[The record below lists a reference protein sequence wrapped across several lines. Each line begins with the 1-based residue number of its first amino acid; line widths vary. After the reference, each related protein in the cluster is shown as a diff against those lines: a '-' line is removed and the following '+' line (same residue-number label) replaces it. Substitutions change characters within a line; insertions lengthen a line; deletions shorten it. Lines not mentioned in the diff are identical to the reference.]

1 MGNEAAKSQP
11 QLTQEASYYL
21 ASFVDMHGVSKA
33 KMVPAGHLDHMKH
46 GSEMFTG
53 AALDG
58 VPQNV
63 NDDEVAA
70 HPDLSRSIP
79 LPWDK
84 SIIWCPSDLH
94 IKDKPFEACSRT
106 ILKRV
111 LDEASTFGL
120 SFNLGIEAEFFIFKG
135 TNASFSPFSDRDTL
149 GKAAYDVRLLLDNIE
164 IVKEIV
170 VSMNDLGWGVYSFDH
185 EDANGQVEIDFDYSD
200 ALSMC
205 DRYIFLRL
213 MAGEIARKHGAFAS
227 FMPKP
232 QPHLTGSGAH
242 FNISA
247 TDKSGNNVFLST
259 SKTGNLSELA
269 NYFAGG
275 IIKHAAAITA
285 VIAPTVN
292 SYKRLT
298 KRTSASGFTW
308 APIVASFGANN
319 RTNMLRTP
327 MACNRIECR
336 AVDSSV
342 NPYLAAALLI
352 SAGLD
357 GIKNEISPG
366 QHYTE
371 NLYEMTNEQLENH
384 GVKFLP
390 KSLLEAITA
399 FESSDLAK
407 SVFGSLMFNSYCQ
420 YKKQEWEEYHQHVSD
435 WETSRYLK
443 MF

>member
-1 MGNEAAKSQP
+1 MKDIDSNTN
-11 QLTQEASYYL
+11 LTSIHEVKYYI
-21 ASFVDMHGVSKA
+21 ASFVDIHGISKA
-33 KMVPAGHLDHMKH
+33 KMVPADHLEEMKN

-70 HPDLSRSIP
+70 HPDLSRSIT
-79 LPWDK
+79 LPWNK
-84 SIIWCPSDLH
+84 SIVWCPSDLYV
-94 IKDKPFEACSRT
+94 KDKSFEACSRT

-111 LDEASTFGL
+111 IAEALDYGL

-135 TNASFSPFSDRDTL
+135 THSDFTPLSERDNL
-149 GKAAYDVRLLLDNIE
+149 GKAAYDVRLLLDNIDIVNE
-164 IVKEIV
+164 IVTA
-170 VSMNDLGWGVYSFDH
+170 MNELGWGVYSFDH
-185 EDANGQVEIDFDYSD
+185 EDANGQVEIDFNFSD
-200 ALSMC
+200 VLTMC
-205 DRYIFLRL
+205 DRFVFLRF

-232 QPHLTGSGAH
+232 LAHLTGSGAH
-242 FNISA
+242 FNMSA
-247 TDKSGNNVFLST
+247 TDKNGNNVFKSD
-259 SKTGNLSELA
+259 SQDGQVSDLA
-269 NYFAGG
+269 KFFSGG

-308 APIVASFGANN
+308 APIVASFGSNN

-327 MACNRIECR
+327 MAGNRVECR

-352 SAGLD
+352 SAGLE
-357 GIKNEISPG
+357 GVKNEISPG
-366 QHYTE
+366 EQYTE
-371 NLYEMTNEQLENH
+371 NLYEISVDQLEKQ

-390 KSLLEAITA
+390 KSLIEAITA
-399 FESSDLAK
+399 FEASDLAHR
-407 SVFGSLMFNSYCQ
+407 VFGESMFHSYCK
-420 YKKQEWEEYHQHVSD
+420 YKKQEWEEYHQYVSE
-435 WETSRYLK
+435 WEISRYLK